1 MRNVIK
7 SLKSE
12 FAPIT
17 VHAHCDIP
25 CGIYDPAGAVLA
37 AKTVARMVEL
47 ITTTEITGP
56 TDHAG
61 RNKVARCIAVK
72 EEHAELVKRE
82 VQVIWSD
89 YFKPEHLAKVPD
101 LHDQVWKLLKLASK
115 NKQNVDP
122 AAAAELVAATEAFA
136 KSFAASKA

>member
-1 MRNVIK
+1 LASPTRPGDSIGYLSCRRHPGAHERRDRRIRQVVGGRMQSIIEKIRAE
-7 SLKSE
+7 L
-12 FAPIT
+12 APVT

-47 ITTTEITGP
+47 ITTTEIGGP
-56 TDHAG
+56 ADHAG

-72 EEHAELVKRE
+72 EQHAELVKRE

-89 YFKPEHLAKVPD
+89 YFK
-101 LHDQVWKLLKLASK
+101 
-115 NKQNVDP
+115 
-122 AAAAELVAATEAFA
+122 
-136 KSFAASKA
+136 